1 MQQAILG
8 TVSGMA
14 QTTRVIE
21 ALKTAGFTNDDIS
34 VLMPDEYGAQELGYE
49 KHSKAP
55 EGIAFGAFLGAIIG
69 GVLGYLAGIGVIAIS
84 GLGSLVAAGP
94 ALATLSGIAVL
105 GMVGGVIGALI
116 GLGFPEYEAKKYE
129 RKIKFG
135 NTLIS
140 IHTDNQKE
148 VKVAE
153 EILKNEGVQN
163 RQVTAEES
171 IKRKPVQLQ
180 N

>member
-1 MQQAILG
+1 MQQALLG

-21 ALKTAGFTNDDIS
+21 SLKSAGFTNDDIS

-55 EGIAFGAFLGAIIG
+55 EGISIGACIGAVLG
-69 GVLGYLAGIGVIAIS
+69 GVLGYMA
-84 GLGSLVAAGP
+84 GLGALSLHGLEPLANVGPLFAA
-94 ALATLSGIAVL
+94 LSGVAVV
-105 GMVGGVIGALI
+105 GMICGAVGGLI

-135 NTLIS
+135 DTLIS
-140 IHTDNQKE
+140 IHTDNAKE

-163 RQVTAEES
+163 RQITGEES
-171 IKRKPVQLQ
+171 IKKKPVQLSS
-180 N
+180 

>member
-21 ALKTAGFTNDDIS
+21 ALKSAGFTNDDIS

-55 EGIAFGAFLGAIIG
+55 EGVCFGAVIGAVMG
-69 GVLGYLAGIGVIAIS
+69 GILGYLAGIGALTFS
-84 GLGSLVAAGP
+84 GLGSLSAAGP
-94 ALATLSGIAVL
+94 VLACLSGIAVL
-105 GMVGGVIGALI
+105 GMAGGLIGALI
-116 GLGFPEYEAKKYE
+116 GLSIPEYEAKKYE

-140 IHTDNQKE
+140 IHTDNPKE

-163 RQVTAEES
+163 RQVTGEES
-171 IKRKPVQLQ
+171 LKKKPVQLQ

>member
-69 GVLGYLAGIGVIAIS
+69 GILGYLAGIGVIAIS

-105 GMVGGVIGALI
+105 GMLGGVLGGLI
-116 GLGFPEYEAKKYE
+116 GLSFPEYEAKKYE

-163 RQVTAEES
+163 RQVTGEES

-180 N
+180 S